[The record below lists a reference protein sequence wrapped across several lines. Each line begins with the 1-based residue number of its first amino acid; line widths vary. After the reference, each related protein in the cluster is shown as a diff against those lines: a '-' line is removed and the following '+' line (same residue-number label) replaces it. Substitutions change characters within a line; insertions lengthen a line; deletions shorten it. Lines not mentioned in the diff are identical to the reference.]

1 MPSCSSCGA
10 TNRGGARFCYQCAA
24 PLTSPRPSADDH
36 DWLAATLTAVSA
48 SPSAVQ
54 GDTQPLVKRAAEDAH
69 EDEGGP
75 MNQPPQPEP
84 DQSAV
89 IGGRYAIVTRDGDEV
104 EVLDQQPWKRCW
116 ACGAT

>member
-24 PLTSPRPSADDH
+24 PLASPRPSADDH

-48 SPSAVQ
+48 SPSAAL

-69 EDEGGP
+69 VDEEGGP

-84 DQSAV
+84 DQATV
-89 IGGRYAIVTRDGDEV
+89 VGGRYAIVARDGDDV
-104 EVLDQQPWKRCW
+104 EVLDQ
-116 ACGAT
+116 